1 MQVGKDICMNVAVG
15 STEYIA
21 YARPLRPGL
30 ETIDL
35 DAYESLKR
43 VCGMAK
49 HFFKVSGH
57 QFSATFSF
65 YFKYPYSALS
75 VLRNPSKSNLRIL
88 LGHDL
93 GATSTKHSN

>member
-1 MQVGKDICMNVAVG
+1 MKQWG

-21 YARPLRPGL
+21 YARPLPPDL

-57 QFSATFSF
+57 QFFWDLSHFTS
-65 YFKYPYSALS
+65 STALS
-75 VLRNPSKSNLRIL
+75 ECLAQFKHIKSKDTI
-88 LGHDL
+88 GP
-93 GATSTKHSN
+93 

>member
-1 MQVGKDICMNVAVG
+1 MYVG

-21 YARPLRPGL
+21 YARPLLPDL
-30 ETIDL
+30 ETIDI

-57 QFSATFSF
+57 QFFWDPLF
-65 YFKYPYSALS
+65 YFKTSAEC
-75 VLRNPSKSNLRIL
+75 LRNSNTSSLRIL
-88 LGHDL
+88 LGLDL
-93 GATSTKHSN
+93 GATSTKHSK